1 MVAISDAA
9 RAETAETAETEE
21 PEASRPSMPPEYGIQ
36 APNPG
41 VADDQHS

>member
-9 RAETAETAETEE
+9 RVEAEE

-41 VADDQHS
+41 VAAARDLGEL